1 MGNVT
6 SSLFDSYS
14 FKIMFDQCQLI
25 EYIFFSLPQS
35 LTFSESV
42 NFTSHKIIYEF
53 MWFW

>member
-6 SSLFDSYS
+6 SSLFNSYF

-25 EYIFFSLPQS
+25 EYIFFSQRCPQS
-35 LTFSESV
+35 VTYSESI

-53 MWFW
+53 M

>member
-6 SSLFDSYS
+6 SSLFDSNF
-14 FKIMFDQCQLI
+14 FKIMSDQFQLI
-25 EYIFFSLPQS
+25 EYIFFSLRCPQS

-53 MWFW
+53 I

>member
-6 SSLFDSYS
+6 SSLFDSYF

-25 EYIFFSLPQS
+25 EYIFFSLRCPQS

-53 MWFW
+53 I

>member
-6 SSLFDSYS
+6 SSLFDSYF

-25 EYIFFSLPQS
+25 EYIFFSLGCPQS

-53 MWFW
+53 M

>member
-6 SSLFDSYS
+6 SSLFDSYF

-25 EYIFFSLPQS
+25 EYIFFSLRRPQS

-53 MWFW
+53 M